1 MSEKLW
7 GSDDGIETS
16 LNVRDRDLVK
26 LFGEKLFG
34 GRKTVLEELS
44 E

>member
-16 LNVRDRDLVK
+16 LNVKSRDPVK

-34 GRKTVLEELS
+34 GRKIVLEEFC